1 MELMAASRKVNARE
15 ALAQWWQL
23 RSRPERQVLIAVGAV
38 VALALAWLIV
48 WQPLERDSERLT
60 RRLAND
66 RAALADARRASDEIA
81 GLARAAAA
89 PIAADPR
96 AALDSVLAAQNLRTA
111 ASAIERVDDDR
122 VRVTLDRIGVDAL
135 TALLD
140 ALQRDARLR
149 AVEVVATARVETGL
163 VRADLTLT
171 R

>member
-1 MELMAASRKVNARE
+1 MAASTTVNARE

-81 GLARAAAA
+81 GLARAAA

-96 AALDSVLAAQNLRTA
+96 AALDSVLAAQNLRTV
-111 ASAIERVDDDR
+111 ASAIERVDNDR
-122 VRVTLDRIGVDAL
+122 VRVTLDRIGFDAL

>member
-1 MELMAASRKVNARE
+1 MAASTPVNARE

-23 RSRPERQVLIAVGAV
+23 RSGSERHVLIAVGAV
-38 VALALAWLIV
+38 VALALAWLIA

-60 RRLAND
+60 RRLASD

-89 PIAADPR
+89 PIAPDPR
-96 AALDSVLAAQNLRTA
+96 AALDSALAAQNLKTA
-111 ASAIERVDDDR
+111 AGAIERLDDDR
-122 VRVTLDRIGVDAL
+122 VRVTLDRIGFDAL

-149 AVEVVATARVETGL
+149 AVEVVATARVEPGL

>member
-1 MELMAASRKVNARE
+1 MAAPTPVNARE

-122 VRVTLDRIGVDAL
+122 VRVTLDRLGFDGL

-140 ALQRDARLR
+140 ALQRDSRLR

>member
-1 MELMAASRKVNARE
+1 MAASTTVNARE

-23 RSRPERQVLIAVGAV
+23 RSRSERRVLLAVGAV

-96 AALDSVLAAQNLRTA
+96 AALDSVLTAQNLRTA

-122 VRVTLDRIGVDAL
+122 VRVTLDRIGFDAL

>member
-1 MELMAASRKVNARE
+1 MAAPTPVNARE

-23 RSRPERQVLIAVGAV
+23 RSRPERRVLFAVGAV

-48 WQPLERDSERLT
+48 WQPLARDSERLA
-60 RRLAND
+60 RRLASD

-89 PIAADPR
+89 PVTADPR
-96 AALDSVLAAQNLRTA
+96 AALDSALAAQNLRAA
-111 ASAIERVDDDR
+111 ASAIERLDDDR
-122 VRVTLDRIGVDAL
+122 VRVTLDRIGFDAL

-140 ALQRDARLR
+140 ALHRDGHLR
-149 AVEVVATARVETGL
+149 AVEVVATARVEPGL

>member
-1 MELMAASRKVNARE
+1 MAATRPVNARE

-23 RSRPERQVLIAVGAV
+23 RSRSERRVLLAVGAV

-48 WQPLERDSERLT
+48 WQPLERDSERLA
-60 RRLAND
+60 RRLASD

-81 GLARAAAA
+81 GLTRAPAA

-96 AALDSVLAAQNLRTA
+96 AVLDSALAARNLRTA
-111 ASAIERVDDDR
+111 ASTIERLDDDR
-122 VRVTLDRIGVDAL
+122 VRVTLDSIGFDAL
-135 TALLD
+135 AALLD

-149 AVEVVATARVETGL
+149 AVEVVATARVEPGL

>member
-1 MELMAASRKVNARE
+1 MAASTTVNTRE

-23 RSRPERQVLIAVGAV
+23 RSRPERQALIAVGAV

-81 GLARAAAA
+81 GLTRAAAA

-96 AALDSVLAAQNLRTA
+96 GALDSVLAAQNLRTV

-122 VRVTLDRIGVDAL
+122 VRVTLDRIGFDAL